1 MEGFGLYLLFL
12 VPPLVLGLLVQ
23 MWLKRT
29 FARFSNVPLSSG
41 LSGAAVAREILDR
54 NGLQDVP
61 VEQSPGGALS
71 DHYDPRKRALFLS
84 PPVYEP
90 ATVAAAAVAAHE
102 TGHAL
107 QHASGYVPLKVR
119 SAMYPAVAFASNA
132 WIWLLLAGA
141 FLQVL
146 GLVAVA
152 LVLYAVAVLFHV
164 VTLPVEFN
172 ASRRASAQLRT
183 LGLVGA
189 TEGGGVNKV
198 LNAAA
203 MTYVAGA
210 LAALSQLLYYLSSS
224 SATTRLARRMRVRD
238 ERDHD
243 RFLFGILELVDALG
257 EDLPDLAHALRRDP
271 HRHLRAA
278 ELSQRAE
285 LRPAGVHLVEDRRM
299 HVAGRS
305 R

>member
-1 MEGFGLYLLFL
+1 VDGFGLYLLFL
-12 VPPLVLGLLVQ
+12 VPPLVIGLLVQ
-23 MWLKRT
+23 VWLKRT

-107 QHASGYVPLKVR
+107 QHASGYVPMTIR
-119 SAMYPAVAFASNA
+119 SKMVPAVTFASNA

-172 ASRRASAQLRT
+172 ASRRASGQLRE

-189 TEGGGVNKV
+189 NEGEGVEKV
-198 LNAAA
+198 LRAAA
-203 MTYVAGA
+203 FTYVAGA
-210 LAALSQLLYYLSSS
+210 LAALSLLLYYALI
-224 SATTRLARRMRVRD
+224 
-238 ERDHD
+238 
-243 RFLFGILELVDALG
+243 FFGN
-257 EDLPDLAHALRRDP
+257 RN
-271 HRHLRAA
+271 
-278 ELSQRAE
+278 
-285 LRPAGVHLVEDRRM
+285 
-299 HVAGRS
+299 
-305 R
+305 